1 MLQVY
6 HSCTHSG
13 CKLKMV
19 SCWRIQ
25 INPCKSALLIFGTLM
40 SKIIEKSLQM
50 PGTSWYSKTTDKG
63 ELTLWRLSVLRLLNT
78 LNFKLLF
85 VDFVER
91 EIANPLRILL
101 GSATSKQTT
110 ARSSKTNYLS
120 NLVITFI
127 LKQQCD
133 VREAWQGKPHAK
145 TRSDVFWAYRSA
157 TPADG
162 MLFL

>member
-1 MLQVY
+1 
-6 HSCTHSG
+6 
-13 CKLKMV
+13 
-19 SCWRIQ
+19 
-25 INPCKSALLIFGTLM
+25 M
-40 SKIIEKSLQM
+40 SKIIEKSMQM
-50 PGTSWYSKTTDKG
+50 PGT
-63 ELTLWRLSVLRLLNT
+63 LLNNWQGRVDAVT
-78 LNFKLLF
+78 PVRTKTSKYFKLLF